1 MDLIATMVQCTR
13 DREAA
18 FMEHLTTAMLTM
30 DLTTEALAAARMS
43 SVRKIQSRE

>member
-13 DREAA
+13 DREA
-18 FMEHLTTAMLTM
+18 MLTM
-30 DLTTEALAAARMS
+30 DLTTEALAAAKMC